1 MNPFRDPMKPL
12 TISFAALTFLFA
24 LFLFFPSGCARNP
37 VTRHYEVTLMSSKE
51 EARLGEEQDKAV
63 TKLYGKYENKGLQEY
78 LQSIGSK
85 LVSVAHKRPFTY
97 HFNVIDS
104 GEINA
109 FALPGG
115 YIYVTRGILAQCNS
129 EAELAG
135 VVGHEIAHVTAR
147 HHAQQQVQAMGL
159 QIGSLIATVFLGE
172 VGFYLQQYIDLLFQ
186 GVYQS
191 FGRSKELQADEIGQE
206 YAFKAGWDPRDTGQF
221 LKTLNRIEH
230 GRDRTVF
237 HGFFASHPETV
248 ERIEK
253 AEIRSRDMIQG
264 REPGKRGRKE
274 FLRLLNE
281 MPYGNRPE
289 LGEFEN
295 NLYQN
300 AESGVSIRFP
310 DHWENFSSE
319 GTVVSKRPDE
329 SYFMQL
335 ITAKPKDESS
345 SESDHRS
352 HDRGD
357 GQRPT
362 PKPKDDTSLESLTSR
377 EDYFIK
383 LREMADRFESQSGW
397 RRSSEEQM
405 VIHDIP
411 TFTANY
417 QLQSSLGRFYSTT
430 AHFMII
436 KKNLLI
442 LMAFAPVDKKDLAD
456 YYFKQVFDSVRFMSE
471 PDIEKLQPRQVVI
484 YEVRKHDT
492 FETISE
498 HFYGTTEKAREI
510 AELNGYLSSLYP
522 ESGDLLKVIVRT
534 KKEEHS

>member
-12 TISFAALTFLFA
+12 VISFAALTLTFV

-37 VTRHYEVTLMSSKE
+37 VTHQYEVTLMSSKE
-51 EARLGEEQDKAV
+51 EVRLGEEQDKAV
-63 TKLYGKYENKGLQEY
+63 TKLYGRYENKDLQEY
-78 LQSIGSK
+78 IQSVGSK

-115 YIYVTRGILAQCNS
+115 YIYVTRGILVQCNS

-147 HHAQQQVQAMGL
+147 HHAQQQVRAMGL

-172 VGFYLQQYIDLLFQ
+172 VGFYLQQYIDLLFV

-191 FGRSKELQADEIGQE
+191 FGRQSELQADEIGQE
-206 YAFKAGWDPRDTGQF
+206 YTFKAGWDPMDTTQF

-253 AEIRSRDMIQG
+253 SEIRARNIIQG
-264 REPGKRGRKE
+264 REPGKRDRKE
-274 FLRLLNE
+274 FLRLLDG

-289 LGEFEN
+289 LGEFED

-300 AESGVSIRFP
+300 AESGVSVRFP
-310 DHWENFSSE
+310 EHWENFSSE

-335 ITAKPKDESS
+335 ITTKPKENTSF
-345 SESDHRS
+345 ESDHRS
-352 HDRGD
+352 NPRRGD
-357 GQRPT
+357 QRPT
-362 PKPKDDTSLESLTSR
+362 PKPKDDTSFESLTSR

-411 TFTANY
+411 TFIANY
-417 QLQSSLGRFYSTT
+417 ELQSSLGRFYSTT

-456 YYFKQVFDSVRFMSE
+456 YYFKQVFDSVRLMSE
-471 PDIEKLQPRQVVI
+471 PDIEKLQPRKVTI
-484 YEVRKHDT
+484 YEVREHDT
-492 FETISE
+492 FESISE
-498 HFYGTTEKAREI
+498 HFYGTAEKARDI
-510 AELNGYLSSLYP
+510 AELNGYIYNLYP
-522 ESGDLLKVIVRT
+522 DTGDLLKIIVRT
-534 KKEEHS
+534 KKA